1 MKSKIQNP
9 RSKISAYLRSHISD
23 LRSGFVRLST
33 FHLPLSTVWKTA
45 VLVLA
50 VVFQT
55 SCTDPPPSPTPPLS
69 HAPTR
74 IISLAPS
81 ITEILFD
88 LGLGDKVVGVTRY
101 CDYPPEAKSKD
112 KVGGYLDVNYE
123 AVLALQ
129 PDLVIHIAQHE
140 EARGRLEELGIKT
153 VAVDHSRVNGI
164 VNSIL
169 TIGKACGV
177 PGLARKQVKELKTR
191 LSKVVSGYNFNFTPR
206 VLVAVGRSLEPGASG
221 EIYVSGRDGFYDDL
235 IRLAGGQNAYSDE
248 TLKFPALS
256 AEGVAQIDPD
266 VIIEMIPDLG
276 PDEDMEALL
285 ARWNDIPGLRAVKN
299 GRVYILGG
307 DHVVIPGPR
316 FVQLLE
322 EMAALIHENSQL

>member
-1 MKSKIQNP
+1 MRSKIQNP
-9 RSKISAYLRSHISD
+9 RSKVDRHLP
-23 LRSGFVRLST
+23 ST
-33 FHLPLSTVWKTA
+33 FHLPPSTIWKAA
-45 VLVLA
+45 VLLLLL
-50 VVFQT
+50 VFQM
-55 SCTDPPPSPTPPLS
+55 SCSDPSVAPSSSRSVERAEPQ
-69 HAPTR
+69 R

-88 LGLGDKVVGVTRY
+88 LGLGEKVVGVTRY

-153 VAVDHSRVNGI
+153 LAVDHSRVDGI

-177 PGLARKQVKELKTR
+177 PGLARKQVKELKAR

-235 IRLAGGQNAYSDE
+235 IRLAGGKNAYGDE

-256 AEGVAQIDPD
+256 AEGVAHIDPD

-285 ARWNDIPGLRAVKN
+285 ARWNDIPGLRATRN
-299 GRVYILGG
+299 GRVHILDG

-316 FVQLLE
+316 FVKLLE
-322 EMAALIHENSQL
+322 EMAGLIHKNGLR